1 METTTFTAL
10 AERAG
15 RWWTLRVPQVE
26 GLAIQV
32 RSLEQA
38 EMMARKH
45 IAEVL
50 RVPPESI
57 QVEIRTEATM
67 LPAVAKALQARQAAI
82 RAAEVAARATHAAIQ
97 ELLADGT
104 AFQEAAVLLGLSP
117 EEIAEFAPGTQGA
130 PAGHAAPAS
139 HGAPAGHAASASHGA
154 PAGYGGPTPYGG
166 PGNQGSGGFG
176 AVGGPATGSG
186 PRGAHSRG
194 DAERPAGP
202 GGLPQRT
209 RSSGPMAVHH

>member
-15 RWWTLRVPQVE
+15 RWWTVRVPQVE
-26 GLAIQV
+26 GLAVQV

-57 QVEIRTEATM
+57 HVEIRTEGTM
-67 LPAVAKALQARQAAI
+67 LPAVAKALHARQAAI
-82 RAAEVAARATHAAIQ
+82 RAAEVAAGATHAAIQ
-97 ELLADGT
+97 ALLADGSS
-104 AFQEAAVLLGLSP
+104 FEEAAVVLVLSP
-117 EEIAEFAPGTQGA
+117 EEIAEFAPGT
-130 PAGHAAPAS
+130 
-139 HGAPAGHAASASHGA
+139 HGAPAARNAPAIPGAPRSHGTPVGHGA
-154 PAGYGGPTPYGG
+154 PASAA
-166 PGNQGSGGFG
+166 PGNQGGGFG
-176 AVGGPATGSG
+176 TGFGTGGGPAASG
-186 PRGAHSRG
+186 GQRGAHSRG
-194 DAERPAGP
+194 DAERPVGP
-202 GGLPQRT
+202 SGLPQRT

>member
-67 LPAVAKALQARQAAI
+67 QPAVAKALQARQAAI
-82 RAAEVAARATHAAIQ
+82 RAAEVAASATHAAIQ
-97 ELLADGT
+97 ALLADGSS
-104 AFQEAAVLLGLSP
+104 FQEAAVVLGLSP
-117 EEIAEFAPGTQGA
+117 EEIAEFAPGPQSA
-130 PAGHAAPAS
+130 SAGHAAPA
-139 HGAPAGHAASASHGA
+139 GHAP
-154 PAGYGGPTPYGG
+154 PAGYGGPAAPGG
-166 PGNQGSGGFG
+166 PRNPGSGGFG
-176 AVGGPATGSG
+176 AVGGPTAGGG

-194 DAERPAGP
+194 DAERPVGP
-202 GGLPQRT
+202 SGLPQRTT

>member
-15 RWWTLRVPQVE
+15 RWWTVRVPQVD
-26 GLAIQV
+26 GLAVQV

-57 QVEIRTEATM
+57 HVEIRTEGSM

-82 RAAEVAARATHAAIQ
+82 RAAEVAADATHTAIQ
-97 ELLADGT
+97 ALLGDGSSF
-104 AFQEAAVLLGLSP
+104 AEATVVLGLSP
-117 EEIAEFAPGTQGA
+117 EEIAEFAPGSRSAAAGRGA
-130 PAGHAAPAS
+130 PLSRGTPPS
-139 HGAPAGHAASASHGA
+139 HGAPPSHGSPASHAA
-154 PAGYGGPTPYGG
+154 PAGYGGP
-166 PGNQGSGGFG
+166 GNQGGGGFG
-176 AVGGPATGSG
+176 AGTGPAPAGG

-194 DAERPAGP
+194 DAEHPVGP
-202 GGLPQRT
+202 SGLPQRT